1 MGSKKHN
8 VTVCEA
14 EMLSP
19 RLRRIRFT
27 GKRLR
32 EMGWSPGD
40 KVKLRVHGKSR
51 TYTPSALNVDI
62 GWMDIVF
69 FLHGNGPASRWAAE
83 AKVGDRVVLGK
94 PEKSIKHSKKA
105 PDWAMFLGDET
116 TVGLAVALLSSL
128 PSSTKIVGAIEL
140 EPTDAGAL
148 NKLGLSL
155 SSVIRGDH
163 YGDALIDWLEGSHV
177 PEGRGAIWIAGESVT
192 VRTLKRMLN
201 AQDLSKTTVKTKGYW
216 KSKHRRVRSH
226 SDDMRVAAK

>member
-27 GKRLR
+27 GKSLR
-32 EMGWSPGD
+32 EKGWSPGD

-51 TYTPSALNVDI
+51 TYTPSALNVND

-69 FLHGNGPASRWAAE
+69 FLHGNGPASRWAAG
-83 AKVGDRVVLGK
+83 ATVGDCVVMGK
-94 PEKSIKHSKKA
+94 PEKSIKRSKKA

-128 PSSTKIVGAIEL
+128 PSTTKIVGAIEL
-140 EPTDAGAL
+140 EPADAGAL
-148 NKLGLSL
+148 TKLGLSL
-155 SSVIRGDH
+155 SSVLRGDH
-163 YGDALIDWLEGSHV
+163 YGDALIDWLEGNHV
-177 PEGRGAIWIAGESVT
+177 PEGRGSISIAGESVT
-192 VRTLKRMLN
+192 VRTLKRMLD

-216 KSKHRRVRSH
+216 KSKRRRVRSR